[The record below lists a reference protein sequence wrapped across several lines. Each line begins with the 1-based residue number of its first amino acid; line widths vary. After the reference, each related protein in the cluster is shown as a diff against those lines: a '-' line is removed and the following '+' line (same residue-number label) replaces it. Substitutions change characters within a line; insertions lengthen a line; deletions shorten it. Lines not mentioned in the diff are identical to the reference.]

1 MPISNHYIKVEKCEE
16 EKQEGF
22 QLVQVMDSS
31 HYKGRVVTV
40 PETPV
45 CLGNHQIAP
54 NDIVLFAKGSPDTHD
69 IEKFKYVRID
79 DLLEV
84 L

>member
-1 MPISNHYIKVEKCEE
+1 MPLSSRYIKVEKCEE

-22 QLVQVMDSS
+22 QTAQVMDTS
-31 HYKGRVVTV
+31 HYKGKVVAI
-40 PETPV
+40 PESPV
-45 CLGNHQIAP
+45 FIDNHKIAVD
-54 NDIVLFAKGSPDTHD
+54 DIVLFAKGSPDTHD
-69 IEKFKYVRID
+69 IEKFKYVRSD